1 MIDAPR
7 IRFATTE
14 DGVRIAYTASGEGP
28 PLLMTPG
35 WVSHQESEW
44 QGPSGEFNR
53 RLAQQRQLVL
63 FDGRG
68 TGLSDRS
75 IDDISIGAR
84 IKDIE
89 AIVEHLDLQHF
100 ALYGVSQWTP
110 AALVYA
116 AEHPEQVE
124 RLILY
129 SPFSEGFLKK
139 GTEEGRDALG
149 RALLDL
155 IRAEW
160 GVGARTT
167 LGFIHPDA
175 DKEEERETLR
185 FLRQASSGETAAR
198 ILEEGMFDTDVREYV
213 ARIEAPALVLHRR
226 QDNSVPLEAGRQ
238 VASSLPNA
246 RFIPLEGDHHLQ
258 FYGDTESV
266 LRAVEE
272 FLGVET
278 APVPAAGPV
287 PATPAVPA
295 TAAGAPGPDF
305 VAAGPPVTILFTDI
319 EGSTALTSRLGDA
332 PAQELLQ
339 DHNAIVRQALAARG
353 GTEIKHTGDGI
364 MASFEAASSALQAA
378 IDIQRALARRN
389 EERPEAPVN
398 VRIGLNV
405 GEPVREQNDLFG
417 TAVQLA
423 RRICDRAEPGE
434 ILASNVLRELVAG
447 KGFLFAERGETVLRG
462 FEDQVRLFQV
472 RWSE

>member
-1 MIDAPR
+1 MTEARR

-14 DGVRIAYTASGEGP
+14 DGVRIAYTVSGEGA
-28 PLLMTPG
+28 PLVMTPG
-35 WVSHQESEW
+35 WVSHQEMEW
-44 QGPSGEFNR
+44 EGPSGEFNE
-53 RLAQQRQLVL
+53 RLAQHRQLVL

-75 IDDISIGAR
+75 IDDISVRAR
-84 IKDIE
+84 VKDIE
-89 AIVEHLDLQHF
+89 AIVDHLDLQHF

-110 AALVYA
+110 AALIYA
-116 AEHPEQVE
+116 AEHPGQVE

-129 SPFSEGFLKK
+129 SPFCESFLKK
-139 GTEEGRDALG
+139 GVEEGRDAVA

-175 DKEEERETLR
+175 DKEEEQYTLR
-185 FLRQASSGETAAR
+185 YLRQASSGETAAR
-198 ILEEGMFDTDVREYV
+198 ILEEGMFHSDVCEYV
-213 ARIEAPALVLHRR
+213 GRIETPTIVLHRR
-226 QDNSVPLEAGRQ
+226 NDNAVPLEAGRQ

-272 FLGVET
+272 FLGVEAGP
-278 APVPAAGPV
+278 APV
-287 PATPAVPA
+287 ATTAA
-295 TAAGAPGPDF
+295 TAPDF

-364 MASFEAASSALQAA
+364 MASFEAASNALQAA
-378 IDIQRALARRN
+378 IDMQQALARRN
-389 EERPEAPVN
+389 EERPEAPVR

-405 GEPVREQNDLFG
+405 GEPVREQDDLFG

-423 RRICDRAEPGE
+423 RRICDLAEPGE
-434 ILASNVLRELVAG
+434 ILVSNVLRELVAG
-447 KGFLFAERGETVLRG
+447 KGFLFADRGETMLRG

-472 RWSE
+472 RWPE